1 MTHFQNSIRLRIT
14 TITVAVLTLVLA
26 GAASVRTAAS
36 PVQAAASPIQAAG
49 LPNCADNGIVAPCF
63 EIVWTDGVQVKMKF
77 VNFSPKPSN
86 VPTANFYVLAPQT
99 DTPQGRIPFLHD
111 HVIGDVPSQNH
122 GEDPAGRVRYHAYFV
137 LCSAQGL
144 SSGACVPTM
153 TTIAP
158 GTTLPFAKTVNGH
171 KLTSDDSIESAANA
185 GLLTLF
191 DTGGVFI
198 ATIKSG
204 HDR

>member
-1 MTHFQNSIRLRIT
+1 MTHFQNRIRVRIAT
-14 TITVAVLTLVLA
+14 LAVAAVTLVLA
-26 GAASVRTAAS
+26 GA
-36 PVQAAASPIQAAG
+36 PPIQAAASPAQAAG

-63 EIVWTDGVQVKMKF
+63 EIVWADGVQVKMKF

-144 SSGACVPTM
+144 SSGACVSTM

-171 KLTSDDSIESAANA
+171 KLTSDDSIESAANS

-191 DTGGVFI
+191 DTGGVII
-198 ATIKSG
+198 AKVISR
-204 HDR
+204 HEDR

>member
-1 MTHFQNSIRLRIT
+1 MKRRSSEVGSIRVRIA
-14 TITVAVLTLVLA
+14 TVAVAAVTLVLA
-26 GAASVRTAAS
+26 GA
-36 PVQAAASPIQAAG
+36 PPIQAAAGPAQAAG

-63 EIVWTDGVQVKMKF
+63 EIVWADGVQVKMKF

-99 DTPQGRIPFLHD
+99 DTPQGTVPFLHD

-137 LCSAQGL
+137 FCSAQGL
-144 SSGACVPTM
+144 SSGACMPTVPP
-153 TTIAP
+153 IAP
-158 GTTLPFAKTVNGH
+158 LGTLPLAKTVNGQM
-171 KLTSDDSIESAANA
+171 LTSDDSIESAANS

-191 DTGGVFI
+191 DTGGLII
-198 ATIKSG
+198 AKVISR
-204 HDR
+204 HEDR

>member
-1 MTHFQNSIRLRIT
+1 VGSIRVRIG
-14 TITVAVLTLVLA
+14 TITVAALTLVLA
-26 GAASVRTAAS
+26 AAY
-36 PVQAAASPIQAAG
+36 PVQAAAGPAQAAG

-63 EIVWTDGVQVKMKF
+63 EIVWADGVQVKMKF

-99 DTPQGRIPFLHD
+99 DTPQGTVPFLHD

-137 LCSAQGL
+137 LCSAQGI

-153 TTIAP
+153 TPIP
-158 GTTLPFAKTVNGH
+158 PQGNLLPFAKTVNGH
-171 KLTSDDSIESAANA
+171 KLTSDDSIESAVNA
-185 GLLTLF
+185 GLLTLL
-191 DTGGVFI
+191 DTGGLII
-198 ATIKSG
+198 AKVISR
-204 HDR
+204 HEDR

>member
-1 MTHFQNSIRLRIT
+1 VGSIRVRIA
-14 TITVAVLTLVLA
+14 TVAVAAVTLVLA
-26 GAASVRTAAS
+26 GASSA
-36 PVQAAASPIQAAG
+36 QAAAAPVKPAG

-63 EIVWTDGVQVKMKF
+63 EIVWADGVQVKMKF

-99 DTPQGRIPFLHD
+99 DTPQGTVPFLHD

-137 LCSAQGL
+137 LCSAQGI

-153 TTIAP
+153 TPIP
-158 GTTLPFAKTVNGH
+158 PQGNLLPFAKTVNGH
-171 KLTSDDSIESAANA
+171 KLTSDDSIESAVNA
-185 GLLTLF
+185 GLLTLL
-191 DTGGVFI
+191 DTGGLII
-198 ATIKSG
+198 AKVISR
-204 HDR
+204 HEDR